1 MSLIRKTLK
10 VTGWI
15 TGIAAVGMAAVVLAN
30 AFDEPLAPEVKALLE
45 RPAPQ
50 VAEADNLLN
59 ALIGFPIVSADVAEN
74 EAFWRI
80 GVRKRAIRRV
90 AADNDARQHAYDV
103 TGDERTLRLIGDR
116 TLLCPRDALSDPTCL
131 SAVAAHRDAVE
142 QLLIDN
148 AEWLRRFH
156 ALQRYSTFAADA
168 PISFFDPWILSG
180 VVSTGHALAR
190 TEIALQWVRGDRAA
204 AVANLAADLQFWR
217 QFLASTDANLIEK
230 FIAAAGYRSSLVL
243 AATFLRTQALSPDEV
258 AMLEPALAPLP
269 QAAVSLVS
277 AIDREFDYF
286 NAALIAT
293 LAAPAASLAIDEDGE
308 PSKLA
313 GIRNVI
319 ARYFTLPNATLNRR
333 FRRVQMEIAATRNCA
348 QSAADATPEA
358 EFSLAERLY
367 NPVGNTIA
375 DLGAPGYGA
384 YAQRLCDLDGMNRI
398 VGLQLA
404 MARLPRPPG
413 DAAAVAAFVQTA
425 DARFADPYTGAPM
438 QVDGQRRV
446 RFEARD
452 PRMKALLP
460 WPI

>member
-1 MSLIRKTLK
+1 MSFIGKTLK

-15 TGIAAVGMAAVVLAN
+15 TGAAAVGVAVVVLAN
-30 AFDEPLAPEVKALLE
+30 AFDEPLAPEVKALLA

-59 ALIGFPIVSADVAEN
+59 ALIGFRIVSADVAEN

-80 GVRKRAIRRV
+80 GVRKREIRRV

-103 TGDERTLRLIGDR
+103 TGDEQKLRLIGDR
-116 TLLCPRDALSDPTCL
+116 TLLCSGDARSESNCL
-131 SAVAAHRDAVE
+131 STVAAHRDAVE

-168 PISFFDPWILSG
+168 PISWADPWVSLRE
-180 VVSTGHALAR
+180 VSTGHALAR
-190 TEIALQWVRGDRAA
+190 TEIALQWARGEHAT
-204 AVANLAADLQFWR
+204 AVAYLAADLQFWR
-217 QFLASTDANLIEK
+217 HFLASTDAHLIDK
-230 FIAAAGYRSSLVL
+230 LLAAAGYRSSLVL
-243 AATFLRTQALSPDEV
+243 AATFLRTQALTPDEV

-269 QAAVSLVS
+269 DAAVSLTS
-277 AIDREFDYF
+277 AIRREFDYF
-286 NAALIAT
+286 NAALITT
-293 LAAPAASLAIDEDGE
+293 LAAPTASLAIDEDGE
-308 PSKLA
+308 PSEPA

-319 ARYFTLPNATLNRR
+319 SQYFILPNATLNRR

-375 DLGAPGYGA
+375 DVGAPGFGD
-384 YAQRLCDLDGMNRI
+384 YAQRLCDLDGLNRI

-404 MARLPRPPG
+404 MARLPQPPA

-425 DARFADPYTGAPM
+425 DARYADPYTGAPM

-452 PRMKALLP
+452 RQMKALLP